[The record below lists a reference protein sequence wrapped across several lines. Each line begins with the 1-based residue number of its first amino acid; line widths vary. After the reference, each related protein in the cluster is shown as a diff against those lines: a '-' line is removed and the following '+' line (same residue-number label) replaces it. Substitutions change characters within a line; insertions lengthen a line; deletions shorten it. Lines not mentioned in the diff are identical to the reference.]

1 VRFRLGRRDFMSTGL
16 VAAPFL
22 GANAQVSLRIG
33 WLSVSPHPFVA
44 EFRDR
49 LRQLGY
55 VEGENLVIE
64 YRYANGDAALLPALV
79 DELLKARVSILVTSG
94 SAATDAA
101 VAAAKGVPIVFVTSD
116 PTMLG
121 QIASLSRP
129 GGIATGISTMS
140 EEIAPKKIDLMRNAV
155 PGFTRLAILQ
165 DDSSGGVR
173 QADSMVASAKGVGV
187 ESRVFSLAK
196 PDLFAGVFAEV
207 AAARCQ
213 AAIAVSS
220 PLFTAN
226 ARALASLA
234 VTHRLPA
241 MFDTPTFVRAGALMS
256 YGPDLPA
263 AFRRQ
268 AELAVR
274 VARGAKLADIPIE
287 QATKFILAFN
297 QAAAVSLGLRLSPL
311 VMASVD
317 ELIE

>member
-1 VRFRLGRRDFMSTGL
+1 
-16 VAAPFL
+16 
-22 GANAQVSLRIG
+22 
-33 WLSVSPHPFVA
+33 
-44 EFRDR
+44 
-49 LRQLGY
+49 
-55 VEGENLVIE
+55 
-64 YRYANGDAALLPALV
+64 
-79 DELLKARVSILVTSG
+79 
-94 SAATDAA
+94 
-101 VAAAKGVPIVFVTSD
+101 
-116 PTMLG
+116 
-121 QIASLSRP
+121 
-129 GGIATGISTMS
+129 
-140 EEIAPKKIDLMRNAV
+140 
-155 PGFTRLAILQ
+155 
-165 DDSSGGVR
+165 
-173 QADSMVASAKGVGV
+173 MVASAKGVGV

-196 PDLFAGVFAEV
+196 PDWFAGVFAEV

-311 VMASVD
+311 IMASVD